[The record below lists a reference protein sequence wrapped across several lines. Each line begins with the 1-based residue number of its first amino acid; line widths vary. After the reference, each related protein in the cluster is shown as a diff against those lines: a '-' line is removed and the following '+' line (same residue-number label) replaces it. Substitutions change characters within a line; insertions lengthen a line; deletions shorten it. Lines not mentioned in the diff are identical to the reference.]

1 MWALQSL
8 TQQEEIQNKFFMKKE
23 ALNFFDNVDDKGKK
37 FFCTKLV

>member
-8 TQQEEIQNKFFMKKE
+8 AQQEEIQNKFFMKNE
-23 ALNFFDNVDDKGKK
+23 ALTFFDIVDDKGKK